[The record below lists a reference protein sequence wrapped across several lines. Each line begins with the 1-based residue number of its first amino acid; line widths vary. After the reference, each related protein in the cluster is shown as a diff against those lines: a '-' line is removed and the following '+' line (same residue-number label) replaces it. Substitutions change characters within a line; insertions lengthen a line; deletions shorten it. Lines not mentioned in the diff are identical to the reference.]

1 MPAVTDYA
9 APLKDMMFT
18 LRHIADLDGLSRLAG
33 LETADADLVAQ
44 VLGQGA
50 RLAGE
55 VLAPLNRSGDLE
67 GAVLEN
73 GVVRSPKGFDA
84 AYRAF
89 AEGGWNGATAE
100 PEHGGM
106 GLPWLVGVAAMEL
119 WNGANMGFAV
129 GPLLTQGA
137 IEALQSHGTLE
148 QQALYLPKLNSGEW
162 SGTMNLTE
170 PQAGSDV
177 GALRSRAE
185 PAGDGTWRITGQKIF
200 ITYGDHELAENIVHM
215 VLARTPD
222 APPGTRGLSLFIVP
236 KYLPDE
242 NGAPGRRNDLRAT
255 GLERKLGIH
264 ASPTCTMSYGD
275 DGGAVAFLLGEEN
288 KGMACM
294 FTMMNTARLAIG
306 VQGLGIGERAYQQ
319 ALAYALLRR
328 QGRALGAAEPGA
340 SAIIAHADVR
350 RMLMTMKALVEA
362 TRAVCYVT
370 GETVDRARRAESE
383 AAREAA
389 RGRLEV
395 LTPIAKAWSSD
406 VGCQVT
412 SLNIQVHGGMG
423 FVEETGAA
431 QHYRDARIAPIYEG
445 TNGIQAMDLVM
456 RKLTLDGGRPVADL
470 MAAMAGTAAGVG
482 ELDGFETM
490 AESLDSGRAAL
501 GRASEW
507 LVAQLAQAPNAAA
520 SGCTPYLEM
529 WGLTLG
535 AHLLAKGVLA
545 AKAGLEAEDADGAFL
560 GARIA
565 SARFFAEQLLPRA
578 EALLPAVTGGTEL
591 LYAIDEDAF

>member
-18 LRHIADLDGLSRLAG
+18 LRHIADLDGLAGLAG

-44 VLGQGA
+44 VLGEGA

-55 VLAPLNRSGDLE
+55 VLAPLNRSGDQE

-73 GVVRSPKGFDA
+73 GVVRSPKGFDT

-137 IEALQSHGTLE
+137 IEALQSHGTLA
-148 QQALYLPKLNSGEW
+148 QRALYLPKLNSGEW

-177 GALRSRAE
+177 GALSSRAE

-328 QGRALGAAEPGA
+328 QGRALGASEPGA

-482 ELDGFETM
+482 ELDGFEM
-490 AESLDSGRAAL
+490 HLGNERAGSVDDL
-501 GRASEW
+501 
-507 LVAQLAQAPNAAA
+507 
-520 SGCTPYLEM
+520 
-529 WGLTLG
+529 
-535 AHLLAKGVLA
+535 
-545 AKAGLEAEDADGAFL
+545 
-560 GARIA
+560 
-565 SARFFAEQLLPRA
+565 
-578 EALLPAVTGGTEL
+578 
-591 LYAIDEDAF
+591 